1 MKQPVELIKN
11 KRMREGFS
19 SYLSAKT
26 PEEKNRIVK
35 KYNERFAQ
43 LSAEDQAKETAA
55 IMENLRGVVTGVR
68 ENLDELDGVI
78 LKKKLGEVP
87 QAISL
92 SYIAAQC
99 GKSKA
104 WLSQRL
110 NGNTVNKKEA
120 RFTAHEVKMFQDA
133 LHDLGRKLLNVSL
146 I

>member
-35 KYNERFAQ
+35 EYNERFTQ

-120 RFTAHEVKMFQDA
+120 RFTAQEVKMFQKA

>member
-1 MKQPVELIKN
+1 MKQPVELIKD
-11 KRMREGFS
+11 KRMREEFS

-35 KYNERFAQ
+35 EYTERFAQ

-55 IMENLRGVVTGVR
+55 IMENLRDVVAGVR

-120 RFTAHEVKMFQDA
+120 RFTANEVKMFQDA
-133 LHDLGRKLLNVSL
+133 LHELGRKLLNVSL

>member
-1 MKQPVELIKN
+1 MKQPVELIKD
-11 KRMREGFS
+11 KRMREEFS

-35 KYNERFAQ
+35 EYNERFAQ

-55 IMENLRGVVTGVR
+55 IMENLRDVVAGVR

>member
-1 MKQPVELIKN
+1 MKQPVELIN
-11 KRMREGFS
+11 DAGIRVEFL
-19 SYLSAKT
+19 SYLNAKT
-26 PEEKNRIVK
+26 AEEKRRIVK
-35 KYNERFAQ
+35 DYNERFAQ

-55 IMENLRGVVTGVR
+55 IMENLHGVVLGVR
-68 ENLDELDGVI
+68 ENLEELDGAI

-87 QAISL
+87 KAISL

-99 GKSKA
+99 GKSKS

-120 RFTAHEVKMFQDA
+120 RFTANEVRMFQEA
-133 LHDLGRKLLNVSL
+133 LHELGRKLISVSL